1 MRRYVVLAAVLAS
14 SAALAAAAV
23 PDPRWVAVSVSL
35 EGTVQP
41 EGHYYVAFGNQ
52 EGFLRGP
59 EPDGEGWVVYVLL
72 HRDRFYLGTVTGSD
86 PPPRLFRFAR
96 PPEPYSRGT
105 VAQDRRGWQVE
116 VPLQRLLVDGR
127 PPRWVKVNVVA
138 ADGDRRVLDAL
149 GRGSEDRVGFVTVD
163 LQREVYRAFS
173 DEKGDAPPG
182 YDLVGGSVT
191 VRVP

>member
-1 MRRYVVLAAVLAS
+1 MRRFVVLVAVLAG

-72 HRDRFYLGTVTGSD
+72 HRDRFYLGTVTSFD

-96 PPEPYSRGT
+96 PPEPYSRGN
-105 VAQDRRGWQVE
+105 VGRDRRGWQVE
-116 VPLQRLLVDGR
+116 IPLALLAVDGR
-127 PPRWVKVNVVA
+127 PPRWVKVNVVT
-138 ADGDRRVLDAL
+138 ADGERRFLDAL
-149 GRGSEDRVGFVTVD
+149 GRGFEDRVGFVTLD
-163 LQREVYRAFS
+163 LQREVYRTFA
-173 DEKGDAPPG
+173 DDRGDAPMG
-182 YDLVGGSVT
+182 YDVVGGTVT